1 MVGVLLRQL
10 SKRFLVNGRVVP
22 ALEGLDLEIRPGERV
37 AFLGPSGCG
46 KSTLLNILAGLESAD
61 EGELEFSQPPH
72 VGYVFQEAR
81 LLPWLT
87 LEQNLLLVQPRPE
100 RAVAWE
106 WLRRVGLAGYE
117 NYFPQQLSIG
127 MQQRAAVARALL
139 IKPSL
144 VLLDEPFS
152 SLDEL
157 TAQLMRQELVSWL
170 EMVPATVVL
179 VTHNPLE
186 AVYLADR
193 IVLLTQAPG
202 RIYKVEK
209 VPFSKPRTYED
220 LSLWAFSRRL
230 VRLLGVL

>member
-10 SKRFLVNGRVVP
+10 SKRFLVDGRVVP

-100 RAVAWE
+100 RAVVWE

-202 RIYKVEK
+202 RICKVEK